1 MHLMNACSAVIVVL
15 SSLPLPPFMGPFDQ
29 RDPEK
34 AREKALFVSSPF
46 FRHPRSVLDA
56 YSVSEVWLGLSR
68 SSRAD
73 PTTQGVAGW
82 LGPTFHW

>member
-1 MHLMNACSAVIVVL
+1 MFRSDRGS
-15 SSLPLPPFMGPFDQ
+15 SSLPLPPFMGFFDQ
-29 RDPEK
+29 RDPVK
-34 AREKALFVSSPF
+34 AREKALFVSSF

-82 LGPTFHW
+82 IGPTFHE